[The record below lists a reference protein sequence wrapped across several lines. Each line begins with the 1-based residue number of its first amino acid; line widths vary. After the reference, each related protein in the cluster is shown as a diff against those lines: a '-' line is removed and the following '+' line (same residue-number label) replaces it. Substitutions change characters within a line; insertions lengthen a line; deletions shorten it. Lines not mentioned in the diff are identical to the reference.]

1 MVVAGSKVIVETVV
15 EKAVTV
21 LVPWIETVVTYLIV
35 INLVLVAVT
44 VDILRILNKNKNEH
58 LINNL
63 IQSISFVFFKL
74 F

>member
-15 EKAVTV
+15 EKTVTV

-44 VDILRILNKNKNEH
+44 VDILRILNKNKDEH
-58 LINNL
+58 LINN
-63 IQSISFVFFKL
+63 
-74 F
+74 